1 MLPTA
6 VDATVPATVPL
17 KVPFRERLT
26 GVVDHARRGRQPG
39 EAAEPASSPPSMF
52 TSVPVT

>member
-39 EAAEPASSPPSMF
+39 EAAEPASSPPSMI